1 MSGCKSC
8 ATTAHGFSSGL
19 VAVVSVRQ
27 SGIHV
32 KVVFPV
38 LKVSIKL
45 FFDSTASTNLSL
57 GFPSSDIRNPFPN
70 YQEEESGRTLKKKL
84 TIGTNQN
91 MKFSSISEL
100 MQKEVHTDKEVSS

>member
-1 MSGCKSC
+1 VLLSGCKSC

-70 YQEEESGRTLKKKL
+70 YQEEESGRTLKKK
-84 TIGTNQN
+84 IDDRN
-91 MKFSSISEL
+91 EPEH
-100 MQKEVHTDKEVSS
+100 EVQLNI